1 MRAYWESAFEM
12 ESGYI
17 FEEALEQLESHV
29 SSGDV
34 DVADRGALIRAAQ
47 ESGHHRLDHVLR
59 KGARYHRR
67 LLDAAG
73 IDVHSGGDA

>member
-29 SSGDV
+29 SGGDV

-59 KGARYHRR
+59 KGARYHAR
-67 LLDAAG
+67 LLEAAG
-73 IDVHSGGDA
+73 VDVDTA